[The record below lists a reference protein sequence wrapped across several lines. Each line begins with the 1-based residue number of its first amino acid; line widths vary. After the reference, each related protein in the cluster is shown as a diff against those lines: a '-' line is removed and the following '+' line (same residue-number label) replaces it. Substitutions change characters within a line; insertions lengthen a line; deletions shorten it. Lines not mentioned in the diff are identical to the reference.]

1 MTKAKKGFEVGSIV
15 VCIKEHW
22 RNGQRVTTIGKEYVV
37 SFWSKNQVLIKED
50 TVGLKMLLPFSNFL
64 PKNEY
69 LQLQREKKIN
79 QIINKDEV

>member
-1 MTKAKKGFEVGSIV
+1 MSRPKKGYEAGSIV
-15 VCIKEHW
+15 VCIKEEW
-22 RNGQRVTTIGKEYVV
+22 QNGSRCTTIGKEYIV

-69 LQLQREKKIN
+69 LQLQREKKLN
-79 QIINKDEV
+79 QIINNDEI